1 MPRSVFFIDDDRRL
15 IQRYASAVAG
25 HNYSVHLEYDVD
37 KALAYARATPHI
49 DVIVWDMV
57 MPPGES
63 FESQESEGGLE
74 TGRFLYEEL
83 RKIHPAA
90 LFILLSGHVS
100 EYDKQ
105 AFHHPDQRS
114 HIFVKLTTSPESLA
128 EFIAEKTP

>member
-15 IQRYASAVAG
+15 IQRYARAVADR
-25 HNYSVHLEYDVD
+25 NYNVHLEYDVD
-37 KALAYARATPHI
+37 KALAYARETPQI

-57 MPPGES
+57 MPPGKS

-74 TGRFLYEEL
+74 TGRFLYKEL
-83 RKIHPAA
+83 RSIHPQA
-90 LFILLSGHVS
+90 LFILLSGHVT

-105 AFHHPDQRS
+105 SFHHPDQRS

-128 EFIAEKTP
+128 EFIAEEAP